1 MPRNPN
7 PMAVGDTVKK
17 LWTIREVRT
26 GLLVII
32 ATLALYRVLAHI
44 PIPGVDAEQLRVYF
58 QSNQFLG
65 LLSFFSG
72 GAIENFSVVSL
83 GVGPYITASIIFQ
96 LLAIIVPKLEE
107 VQKEGESGRARINQW
122 TRYLTVPLALLQAFG
137 ILTLLRQ
144 SPQNVLGNMD
154 LFGWVVTMITMA
166 AGSLFL
172 MWIGE
177 IISERKMGNG
187 ISLLIFANIV
197 AALPQRLQQG
207 VLTFDS
213 SDTILFVL
221 LALGAIA
228 TIVGVVFV
236 TEGQRN
242 VPVSYAKQM
251 RGGRLVGGSTNH
263 LPLRVNIAGVIP
275 IIFAISFILFPPL
288 IAQFFVRAQS
298 AWVVSAAQ
306 WVIVT
311 FQNQIV
317 YGVLYFVLVVAFT
330 YFYTAIVFRPEEV
343 AENLQKQGGFIPG
356 IRPGLST
363 VQYLTS
369 IVQRITLA
377 GALFLGAIAVLPLA
391 LQQATG
397 NQAFVIGGTSLLIVV
412 SVVIEIVKQIQ
423 AQVQMHDYD
432 RA

>member
-1 MPRNPN
+1 M
-7 PMAVGDTVKK
+7 VGETVKK
-17 LWTIREVRT
+17 LWTIREIRN
-26 GLLVII
+26 GLLVLIG
-32 ATLALYRVLAHI
+32 ALVLFRVLAHI
-44 PIPGVDAEQLRVYF
+44 PLPGVDVAQLQNFF

-96 LLAIIVPKLEE
+96 LLTIVIPKLDEMN
-107 VQKEGESGRARINQW
+107 KDGEAGRARINRW
-122 TRYLTVPLALLQAFG
+122 TRYATVPLAVLQAVA

-144 SPQNVLGNMD
+144 SPQPILENLTI
-154 LFGWVVTMITMA
+154 LGWVTTIAAMT

-197 AALPQRLQQG
+197 AVLPTRLQQG
-207 VLTFDS
+207 LLTFDS
-213 SDTILFVL
+213 SDTVTLVLIAAGFLAMIL
-221 LALGAIA
+221 
-228 TIVGVVFV
+228 GVVFV

-242 VPVSYAKQM
+242 VPVSYAKQI
-251 RGGRLVGGSTNH
+251 RGSRLTGGTTSH
-263 LPLRVNIAGVIP
+263 LPLRVNMSGVIP
-275 IIFAISFILFPPL
+275 IIFAVSFILFPPL
-288 IAQFFVRAQS
+288 IAQFFVRAKS

-311 FQNQIV
+311 FQNQLV
-317 YGVLYFVLVVAFT
+317 YGILYFVLVVAFT
-330 YFYTAIVFRPEEV
+330 YFYTAIVFRPEEI

-356 IRPGLST
+356 IRPGQST
-363 VQYLTS
+363 VQYLS
-369 IVQRITLA
+369 AIVQRITLA
-377 GALFLGAIAVLPLA
+377 GALFLGAVAVVPLVM
-391 LQQATG
+391 QQATA

-423 AQVQMHDYD
+423 AQLQMYAYD
-432 RA
+432 N

>member
-1 MPRNPN
+1 
-7 PMAVGDTVKK
+7 MAVGDTIKK
-17 LWTIREVRT
+17 MWTIREVRT

-32 ATLALYRVLAHI
+32 GALALYRVLAHI
-44 PIPGVDAEQLRVYF
+44 PIPGVDAEQLRLYF
-58 QSNQFLG
+58 QTNQFLG

-83 GVGPYITASIIFQ
+83 GVGPYITSSIIFQ
-96 LLAIIVPKLEE
+96 LLTIIIPKLEAI
-107 VQKEGESGRARINQW
+107 QKEGEAGRARINQW

-144 SPQNVLGNMD
+144 SPQNVLGNLD
-154 LFGWVVTMITMA
+154 LFGWVVTMITMT

-197 AALPQRLQQG
+197 AALPQRIQQG
-207 VLTFDS
+207 VLTFDTA
-213 SDTILFVL
+213 DTILLIL
-221 LALGAIA
+221 LALGAVA
-228 TIVGVVFV
+228 MIVGVVFV

-251 RGGRLVGGSTNH
+251 RGGRLVGGATNH

-356 IRPGLST
+356 IRPGQST

-397 NQAFVIGGTSLLIVV
+397 NQSFVIGGTSLLIVV